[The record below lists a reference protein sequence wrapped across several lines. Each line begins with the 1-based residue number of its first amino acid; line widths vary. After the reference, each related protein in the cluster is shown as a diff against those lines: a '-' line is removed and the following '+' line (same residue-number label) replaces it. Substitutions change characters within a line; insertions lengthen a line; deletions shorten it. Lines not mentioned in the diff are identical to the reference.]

1 MKEEHALA
9 TPFDLSGQVAVVT
22 GAGRGIG
29 RAIALALAE
38 SGADLGLLDRT
49 TEALA
54 ETQAAVA
61 AFGRRAVAAAA
72 DVSDGASVRRAAD
85 DLLAAYDG
93 RVEILVN
100 NAGIAGRQSILET
113 TEEEWDRVLAT
124 NLKGTFLCTQA
135 FVPPMIAQRNGRIIN
150 LGSTFGLVGHP
161 NRAAY
166 AASKGGIIQLTR
178 QFAAELAPHT
188 ITVNA
193 VGPAI
198 IKTDLVLPLIQPGM
212 PYGEMG
218 LQRTPLGRFG
228 EPEDVAWPIVFLA
241 SAAAS
246 YITGHTLM
254 IDGGWTAI

>member
-1 MKEEHALA
+1 MA
-9 TPFDLSGQVAVVT
+9 TPFELTGQVAVVT

-29 RAIALALAE
+29 KAIALALAA

-49 TEALA
+49 TGELS
-54 ETQAAVA
+54 ETRSAVE
-61 AFGRRAVAAAA
+61 AFGRRAVVAAV
-72 DVSDGASVRRAAD
+72 DVSDGTSIRRAASEV
-85 DLLAAYDG
+85 LTAFDG
-93 RVEILVN
+93 RADILVN

-113 TEEEWDRVLAT
+113 TEEEWDRVIDT
-124 NLKGTFLCTQA
+124 NLRGTFLCTQA
-135 FVPPMIAQRNGRIIN
+135 FVPPMIAQGHGRIVN

-166 AASKGGIIQLTR
+166 AASKGGIMQLTR
-178 QFAAELAPHT
+178 QFAAELAPHG

-198 IKTDLVLPLIQPGM
+198 IKTALVLPIIQPGM

-218 LQRTPLGRFG
+218 LQKTPLGRFG
-228 EPEDVAWPIVFLA
+228 EPEEVAWPVVFLA
-241 SAAAS
+241 SSAAS

-254 IDGGWTAI
+254 VDGGWTAV